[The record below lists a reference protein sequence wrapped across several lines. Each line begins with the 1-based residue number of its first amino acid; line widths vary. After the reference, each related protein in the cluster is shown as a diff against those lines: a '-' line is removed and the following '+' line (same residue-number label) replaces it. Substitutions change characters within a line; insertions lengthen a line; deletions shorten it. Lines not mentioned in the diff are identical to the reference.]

1 MTMARYTWKQ
11 RSLFVPPLLL
21 GGILLFLAPTMK
33 AVPPATDEATGAKV
47 VRVITAKPMDISP
60 TAVGYGFTRPTSEW
74 VAQTEVE
81 GRVVWVAKEF
91 EAGMLIAKGTHSY
104 ASIAAST
111 SSPSRNWRLNR
122 MLLSSKI
129 KHWAKR
135 LRSPNRIIVYNNRS
149 LLAPNA

>member
-91 EAGMLIAKGTHSY
+91 EAGMLIAKGTPL
-104 ASIAAST
+104 IRLD
-111 SSPSRNWRLNR
+111 SSQYQLTITKLEANGSLGTF
-122 MLLSSKI
+122 
-129 KHWAKR
+129 
-135 LRSPNRIIVYNNRS
+135 RSACHRETG
-149 LLAPNA
+149 